1 MIRIYKCLEAPKSL
15 TRLSSWNG
23 EDVNAQLKADQHG
36 KCYLCERRIVTDY
49 QVEHV
54 KCRAKYPDFCYEWSN
69 LLWACSY
76 CNMKKSDSFDGILNP
91 MENDVE
97 CLISHKMDFPKSVAV
112 FKPVGDDTDEKN
124 TTIKLLSR
132 IFNGTGKMRT
142 LREQQLYDY
151 AKSRITSFQQM
162 VISWLIKGAE
172 DVRKAIIEELE
183 IQSEFLG
190 FKYWIIQSNDR
201 LYSEFGPYII
211 WNKKSVI
218 L

>member
-1 MIRIYKCLEAPKSL
+1 
-15 TRLSSWNG
+15 
-23 EDVNAQLKADQHG
+23 
-36 KCYLCERRIVTDY
+36 
-49 QVEHV
+49 
-54 KCRAKYPDFCYEWSN
+54 
-69 LLWACSY
+69 
-76 CNMKKSDSFDGILNP
+76 MKKSDSFDGILDP

-97 CLISHKMDFPKSVAV
+97 CLISHKMDFPKAV
-112 FKPVGDDTDEKN
+112 VLFKPVGDDTDEKN
-124 TTIKLLSR
+124 ATIKLLNR
-132 IFNGTGKMRT
+132 IFNGNGKMRT

-162 VISWLIKGAE
+162 VISWLRKGEE

-190 FKYWIIQSNDR
+190 FKYWIILSNDR
-201 LYSEFGPYII
+201 LYREFGPYII